1 VLLGGWLL
9 ADVGWLGDGRGGS
22 RLNGGMDR
30 GGGRAGVNTGNR
42 GLRRRRVLGLV
53 LVEALLLVA

>member
-1 VLLGGWLL
+1 
-9 ADVGWLGDGRGGS
+9 
-22 RLNGGMDR
+22 MDR

-42 GLRRRRVLGLV
+42 GLGRRRVLGLV